1 MKDTDY
7 AFCVARIR
15 ANESNLLSAEFIK
28 KLAEAENYEAAVNLL
43 VTVGW
48 IDSDAKDDDFIRVQ
62 SRNLWTLLSESV
74 PDKKVLD
81 YLCVLND
88 YFNIKTAI
96 KCVLSGE
103 NADKYYAE
111 PSSLVLGSLCG
122 SIDSR
127 DYDTFKSE
135 SMRAAT
141 KTAFETVCITNR
153 GQDAEMILDVAA
165 LEALL
170 EIYSKC
176 KYRVFSEICAFIVDS
191 SNIRTAIRCACNKK
205 DAEFI
210 AAALSDCCKIKKDK
224 LISESAD
231 GVEALREYLSTSEY
245 SKGAELYFT
254 NSALYDN
261 WCEKKVLE
269 IATGSGFTAFG
280 FDPVCA
286 YFYRKNNEIK
296 TVKLIL
302 NAKKSGIPTDLLKE
316 RVMVAYA

>member
-28 KLAEAENYEAAVNLL
+28 KLVDAESYEAAVRLL
-43 VTVGW
+43 ETVGW
-48 IDSDAKDDDFIRVQ
+48 IDGDTEDGDFIRRQ
-62 SRNLWTLLSESV
+62 NRNLWKLLSESV

-103 NADKYYAE
+103 NADKYYVE
-111 PSSLVLGSLCG
+111 PSSLPLESLCS
-122 SIDSR
+122 SIDGR
-127 DYDTFKSE
+127 AFDVLKSK
-135 SMRAAT
+135 SMRSAA
-141 KTAFETVCITNR
+141 KNAFETACMTNR
-153 GQDAEMILDVAA
+153 GQDAEMLLDVAA

-170 EIYSKC
+170 EIYSDC
-176 KYRVFSEICAFIVDS
+176 KYRVFREICAFIVDS
-191 SNIRTAIRCACNKK
+191 SNIRTAIRCAANKK
-205 DAEFI
+205 DATFI
-210 AAALSDCCKIKKDK
+210 SSALSDCCKIKKDK
-224 LISESAD
+224 LISEAVSGVD
-231 GVEALREYLSTSEY
+231 GLREHLASGVYAEGT
-245 SKGAELYFT
+245 ELYYT

-261 WCEKKVLE
+261 WCEKRVLE

-286 YFYRKNNEIK
+286 YFYKKNNEIK

-302 NAKKSGIPTDLLKE
+302 NAKKSGIPTELLKE
-316 RVMVAYA
+316 RVMVTYA